1 MRITHRLSDLMGYS
15 LNASD
20 GEIGKLEQVYFDDEC
35 WEIRYFVVHTGG
47 WLLGRNVL
55 IAPSAIKAINNE
67 NKCIEV
73 DLTQAQI
80 KDCPPIDTEMPI
92 SRHYEQEYYRYY
104 GWQPYWTG
112 DLMFGPAAQ
121 IPQLAEGAPKVPEH
135 PHLRSSNEVESYSI
149 QALDGDIGHVEG
161 FILEEPGW
169 AIRYLEVDTR
179 NWLPGKHVLVAPTWI
194 EQVDWAKQAVA
205 VKLKR
210 EAIET
215 APAYD
220 PGKIISRD
228 YQLTLFKHYG
238 MKYHRETDLEE
249 L

>member
-1 MRITHRLSDLMGYS
+1 MRKPHRLSDLTGYS
-15 LNASD
+15 LNARD
-20 GEIGKLEQVYFDDEC
+20 GEIGKLEQIYFDDIR
-35 WEIRYFVVHTGG
+35 WLARYFVVHTGG
-47 WLLGRNVL
+47 WLLGQNVL
-55 IAPSAIKAINNE
+55 IVPSAIKAIDEE
-67 NKCIEV
+67 NKTLEV

-80 KDCPPIDTEMPI
+80 KDCPPVNTEKPV
-92 SRHYEQEYYRYY
+92 SRHYEQEYYHYY
-104 GWQPYWTG
+104 GWEPYWVG
-112 DLMFGPAAQ
+112 DPMFGPA
-121 IPQLAEGAPKVPEH
+121 PVMPPPTLAEAPMEPEH
-135 PHLRSSNEVESYSI
+135 PHLRSSDEVKNYNI
-149 QALDGDIGHVEG
+149 HTLDGDVGHVED

-194 EQVDWAKQAVA
+194 EQVNWAKQEVA

-228 YQLTLFKHYG
+228 YQVALYEHYG
-238 MKYHRETDLEE
+238 MKYQED
-249 L
+249 